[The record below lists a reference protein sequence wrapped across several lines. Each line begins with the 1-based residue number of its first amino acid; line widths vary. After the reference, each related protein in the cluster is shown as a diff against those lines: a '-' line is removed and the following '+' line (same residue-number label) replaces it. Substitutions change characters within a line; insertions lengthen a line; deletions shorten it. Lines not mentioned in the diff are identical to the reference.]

1 MESLE
6 TTRATEEEED
16 LKRAVRTDAIDL
28 SAKQSLRAR
37 EQREAGPKCGSG
49 CKYTACR

>member
-6 TTRATEEEED
+6 TTRATVEEED

-28 SAKQSLRAR
+28 SAKQSFKSERAER
-37 EQREAGPKCGSG
+37 GGA
-49 CKYTACR
+49 